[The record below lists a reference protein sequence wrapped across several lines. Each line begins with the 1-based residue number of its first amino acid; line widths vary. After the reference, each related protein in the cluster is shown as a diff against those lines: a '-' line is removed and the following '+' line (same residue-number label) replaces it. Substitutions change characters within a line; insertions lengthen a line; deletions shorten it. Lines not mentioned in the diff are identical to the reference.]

1 MPSNAILSK
10 MLERLYASLMRGPG
24 LNCRPHHSRQ
34 RIDVTA
40 LAALRDLD
48 PALVLPMLL
57 NDGAAV
63 RLDAKVDPP
72 ANLPNRFEKR
82 DRSETEAE
90 QDDPQLRAWN
100 AQKKLLTKLRHLS
113 EDAKTYEQD
122 TGVSVLN
129 IGYPLLSLPPGSV
142 GGGSGRILAP
152 IAFVP
157 VSLEVSTG
165 RRAGLSIARRA
176 DGVDMVTPNPALL
189 AWLERETGNAPEV
202 DQLFNDEEGENPW
215 REIAELTKLVAQM
228 LDVSLEA
235 MPWIAEATTPSES
248 ETPTPDPQAPG
259 PELIR
264 TPDTDDLPN
273 RATILSG
280 AVLGMFP
287 MSNQGLLRDTRK
299 MIEAEALDGP
309 VTPFID
315 VSASLAAGEHEV
327 PDAEANARRRRTFAD
342 ERYVALADPC
352 QARAVA
358 RSRTDTGLVLHGPP
372 GTGKSQTITNII
384 GDHLAR
390 GQRVLFVCD
399 KRTALDVVYNRLD
412 HLGLGGLCA
421 LVHDPQRD
429 QRDLYMSIRSRLEEL
444 SDTQTHPR
452 AAGRVEKIDTELQRL
467 HDELTTHHD
476 ALMVEDDDGH
486 SFHELVGRWLAIEAP
501 EDAASE
507 TLLRQAS
514 LEDLD
519 RCRQGLV
526 VILTRAHEVDH
537 AHNPWTVC
545 LGTTL
550 DAFLSRSMDE
560 LRQRFASLLEDG
572 RAADTT
578 ADADIPPFTSES
590 EPSRGER
597 KERGGRGEE
606 TGSSASSSAASALS
620 ATPARPS
627 LIEQATVRM
636 DLADRLEWI
645 AGHVDETIR
654 TPIAGML
661 PEDVKRQSQAIA
673 DATAYREAFDA
684 GPLDAEL
691 HLAIR
696 GSVPNLVTINQQ
708 LADIDYYLD
717 KMSRWFG
724 FICFGAKSAGKKA
737 MRAYGLSANVEN
749 AKRLRDFLAGLRAR
763 IVLSDLYQRLAA
775 LRENEAT
782 IIEDDALRTGLER
795 YDKTL
800 AATLV
805 ADACK
810 ELAERF
816 RAALTDADSQTKLL
830 SGLRKSPA
838 RAEALTQLELS
849 FVGIELF
856 DTDWLGR
863 VFAKLRSGSTVGE
876 LLGKL
881 EQRFDTIEPILRIRA
896 GLDELPM
903 AFRDGVKTLLGQS
916 LEPQSALATIEKAVL
931 AGECARRIDTTPTL
945 KGVDEQRLASAF
957 DRYRELEEDKRRLVR
972 DAILDRWITQQKQ
985 RLLAGTGT
993 RLNSDGADL
1002 RRRLFTRGRHAMRL
1016 RQVVAVG
1023 ERIEGGDPLFEMCPV
1038 WLASPETVAQVF
1050 PRKAMFDVVVFDEA
1064 SQCKLEEALPVL
1076 TRAHRVVIAGDPK
1089 QLPPT
1094 RFFEASI
1101 TGSDDDLDIDSD
1113 QGMFEAQQGEVED
1126 LLNAALNLDIEQSYL
1141 DVHYRS
1147 RNADLIEFSNENFYH
1162 GRLQAVPGH
1171 PSNVARFAP
1180 LSLHR
1185 AGGVYEERCN
1195 PVEAER
1201 VVDLV
1206 SDLLKRAEPPSI
1218 GIACFNLKQRDLVS
1232 DKLDERAE
1240 ADEDFARRLSKART
1254 RTGDGSFEGLFVK
1267 NLENV
1272 QGDERDHIIISTTY
1286 GPDPKG
1292 RFYKRFGP
1300 LNLPGGG
1307 RRLNVLVTRARQEVH
1322 LVTSIPGEA
1331 YRSIEAVPEGMTP
1344 KGGWLLF
1351 AYLRYA
1357 ETLAEVYEQ
1366 NYRILEQAETAEQA
1380 TVTHRPIAPASDF
1393 GLSLG
1398 QRLAHDKGI
1407 GIDAHWGNA
1416 GFCVDTAL
1424 HHPERVGDVT
1434 IGVLCDFNRYR
1445 FAEDPVHWEVFRLGI
1460 LEWTGWSLH
1469 RLWTPRYFRDPQRGL
1484 NEIEREAQTIAAKP
1498 IDAS

>member
-1 MPSNAILSK
+1 MPANAILSK

-34 RIDVTA
+34 RIDLTSLTA
-40 LAALRDLD
+40 LKDLA
-48 PALVLPMLL
+48 PAMVLPMLL
-57 NDGAAV
+57 NDDKPV
-63 RLDAKVDPP
+63 RLDAKVEPP
-72 ANLPNRFEKR
+72 ANLPNRFEKKPE
-82 DRSETEAE
+82 DAPEP
-90 QDDPQLRAWN
+90 DDPQLRAWD

-122 TGVSVLN
+122 TGVGVLN

-142 GGGSGRILAP
+142 GGSSGRVLAP
-152 IAFVP
+152 VAFVP

-165 RRAGLSIARRA
+165 RKAGLSIARRA
-176 DGVDMVTPNPALL
+176 GGVDMVTPNPALL
-189 AWLERETGNAPEV
+189 AWLERETGQTPDTDA
-202 DQLFNDEEGENPW
+202 LFNDEEGEDPW
-215 REIAELTKLVAQM
+215 REIAELTQLVSKMMEVELSAE
-228 LDVSLEA
+228 LGA
-235 MPWIAEATTPSES
+235 WIAKATTPPEPDES
-248 ETPTPDPQAPG
+248 STPSPEPQAPS
-259 PELIR
+259 PLLTR
-264 TPDTDDLPN
+264 TPDTDDLSN
-273 RATILSG
+273 RAAVVPG

-299 MIEAEALDGP
+299 MIETESLDGP
-309 VTPFID
+309 VTPFVD
-315 VSASLAAGEHEV
+315 VNASLAADEHDV
-327 PDAEANARRRRTFAD
+327 ADAGPAERRRRTFAD
-342 ERYVALADPC
+342 ERFVALADPC

-429 QRDLYMSIRSRLEEL
+429 QRDLYMSIRARLEEL
-444 SDTQTHPR
+444 SDTETHPR
-452 AAGRVEKIDTELQRL
+452 SAGRVEKIDTELQRL
-467 HDELTTHHD
+467 HDELTAHHD
-476 ALMVEDDDGH
+476 ALMIEDEAGH
-486 SFHELVGRWLAIEAP
+486 SFHELIGRWLSIDSLP
-501 EDAASE
+501 DAASE

-514 LEDLD
+514 LDDLG
-519 RCRQGLV
+519 RCRQELV
-526 VILTRAHEVDH
+526 VILTRAFEVEH
-537 AHNPWTVC
+537 AHNPWSTC

-550 DAFLSRSMDE
+550 DAFLSRSVDE

-572 RAADTT
+572 RAADAT
-578 ADADIPPFTSES
+578 ADADIPPF
-590 EPSRGER
+590 
-597 KERGGRGEE
+597 E
-606 TGSSASSSAASALS
+606 TATDTAL
-620 ATPARPS
+620 TD
-627 LIEQATVRM
+627 QATIRV
-636 DLADRLEWI
+636 DLADRLTWI
-645 AGHVDETIR
+645 ADEVDETIR
-654 TPIAGML
+654 SRIAAM
-661 PEDVKRQSQAIA
+661 PNEDVKRSAQAIA
-673 DATAYREAFDA
+673 DATSYREAFDA
-684 GPLDAEL
+684 GPLDSEL
-691 HLAIR
+691 HLATR
-696 GSVPNLVTINQQ
+696 GSLPNLVTINQQ
-708 LADIDYYLD
+708 LADLEYYLE
-717 KMSRWFG
+717 KMAQWYA
-724 FICFGAKSAGKKA
+724 FICFGAKSAGKKV
-737 MRAYGLSANVEN
+737 MRAYGLSASVDN
-749 AKRLRDFLAGLRAR
+749 AERLRGFLAGLRAR
-763 IVLSDLYQRLAA
+763 IVLSDLAQRLAGVPSPDANVLDDEA
-775 LRENEAT
+775 LGRQLDHYERSLAT
-782 IIEDDALRTGLER
+782 ISM
-795 YDKTL
+795 
-800 AATLV
+800 
-805 ADACK
+805 ADVHHAF
-810 ELAERF
+810 AQDF
-816 RAALTDADSQTKLL
+816 RAALTDTDTRSRLL

-838 RAEALTQLELS
+838 RAEALTQLES
-849 FVGIELF
+849 AFTGIDLF
-856 DTDWLGR
+856 DTAWLGQ
-863 VFAKLRSGSTVGE
+863 VFAKLRGGTTAGE
-876 LLGKL
+876 MLARL
-881 EQRFDTIEPILRIRA
+881 EERFDTIEPILRIHT
-896 GLDELPM
+896 GVDELPM
-903 AFRDGVKTLLGQS
+903 AFRDGIRVLLEQS
-916 LEPQSALATIEKAVL
+916 LEPQPALAMIEKSVL
-931 AGECARRIDTTPTL
+931 AGECARRIETTPTL

-957 DRYRELEEDKRRLVR
+957 DRYRELEDDKRRLVR
-972 DAILDRWITQQKQ
+972 DAILHDWVTKQKS

-1002 RRRLFTRGRHAMRL
+1002 RRRLFTRGQHAMRL

-1023 ERIEGGDPLFEMCPV
+1023 ERIEGGDPLFDMCPI

-1101 TGSDDDLDIDSD
+1101 TGSDDDIDTDSD

-1147 RNADLIEFSNENFYH
+1147 RNSDLIAFSNENFYH

-1171 PSNVARFAP
+1171 PSSVARFAP
-1180 LSLHR
+1180 LTLHR
-1185 AGGVYEERCN
+1185 ANGVYEERCN
-1195 PVEAER
+1195 QTEAER

-1232 DKLDERAE
+1232 DRLDARAE
-1240 ADEDFARRLSKART
+1240 ADEDFARRLSKARS

-1272 QGDERDHIIISTTY
+1272 QGDERDHIIVSTTY

-1307 RRLNVLVTRARQEVH
+1307 RRLNVLVTRAREEVH

-1331 YRSIEAVPEGMTP
+1331 YRAVEAVPDGMTP

-1351 AYLRYA
+1351 AYLRFA
-1357 ETLAEVYEQ
+1357 EELSDLYEA
-1366 NYRILEQAETAEQA
+1366 NHRVLEQAEAA
-1380 TVTHRPIAPASDF
+1380 DRAMVNHRRIEPASDF
-1393 GLSLG
+1393 GLALG
-1398 QRLAHDKGI
+1398 QRLANEKNI

-1424 HHPERVGDVT
+1424 HHPQRVGDVT
-1434 IGVLCDFNRYR
+1434 VGVLCDFNRYR

-1469 RLWTPRYFRDPQRGL
+1469 RVWTPRYFRDPQRSL
-1484 NEIEREAQTIAAKP
+1484 NEIERDAQAL
-1498 IDAS
+1498 ASSSPRQV

>member
-1 MPSNAILSK
+1 MPANAILSK

-34 RIDVTA
+34 RIDVTSLTA
-40 LAALRDLD
+40 LKDLA
-48 PALVLPMLL
+48 PAMVLPMLL
-57 NDGAAV
+57 DDDKPV

-72 ANLPNRFEKR
+72 ANPPNRFEKK
-82 DRSETEAE
+82 TEDAPE
-90 QDDPQLRAWN
+90 PDDPHLRAWD

-122 TGVSVLN
+122 TGVGVLN

-142 GGGSGRILAP
+142 GGSSGRILAP

-165 RRAGLSIARRA
+165 RKAGLTVTRRA
-176 DGVDMVTPNPALL
+176 DGLDMVTPNPALL

-202 DQLFNDEEGENPW
+202 DALFNDEEGEDPW
-215 REIAELTKLVAQM
+215 REIAELVRLVAGM
-228 LDVSLEA
+228 LDIEA
-235 MPWIAEATTPSES
+235 PPELSAWVAEATTPPGADES
-248 ETPTPDPQAPG
+248 STSSPKPQAPS
-259 PELIR
+259 PPLTR
-264 TPDTDDLPN
+264 TPDTDALPN
-273 RATILSG
+273 TAAIVPG

-299 MIEAEALDGP
+299 MIETDALDGP

-315 VSASLAAGEHEV
+315 VGASLAADEHDV
-327 PDAEANARRRRTFAD
+327 ADAGPAERRRRTFAD
-342 ERYVALADPC
+342 ERFVALADPC

-390 GQRVLFVCD
+390 GERVLFVCD

-429 QRDLYMSIRSRLEEL
+429 QRHLYMSIRARLEEL
-444 SDTQTHPR
+444 SDTETRPR
-452 AAGRVEKIDTELQRL
+452 AASRVEKIDTELQRL

-476 ALMVEDDDGH
+476 ALMVEDADGH
-486 SFHELVGRWLAIEAP
+486 PFHELVGRWLSIDAP
-501 EDAASE
+501 TDAASE

-514 LEDLD
+514 LDDLD
-519 RCRQGLV
+519 RCRQDLV
-526 VILTRAHEVDH
+526 VILTRACEVEH
-537 AHNPWTVC
+537 AHNPWSTC

-572 RAADTT
+572 RAADAT
-578 ADADIPPFTSES
+578 ADADIPPF
-590 EPSRGER
+590 
-597 KERGGRGEE
+597 E
-606 TGSSASSSAASALS
+606 TGGDVSLADQAA
-620 ATPARPS
+620 AR
-627 LIEQATVRM
+627 V
-636 DLADRLEWI
+636 DLADRLDGI
-645 AGHVDETIR
+645 AEHVDETIR
-654 TPIAGML
+654 SHVAAMPA
-661 PEDVKRQSQAIA
+661 EDVKRQSQAIT
-673 DATAYREAFDA
+673 DATSYREAFAA
-684 GPLDAEL
+684 GPLDSEL
-691 HLAIR
+691 HLATR
-696 GSVPNLVTINQQ
+696 GSLPNLVTINQQ
-708 LADIDYYLD
+708 LADLEYYLE
-717 KMSRWFG
+717 KMARWYS
-724 FICFGAKSAGKKA
+724 FICFGAKSAGKKV
-737 MRAYGLSANVEN
+737 MRAYGLSASVEN
-749 AKRLRDFLAGLRAR
+749 AERLRGFLAGLRAR
-763 IVLSDLYQRLAA
+763 IVLSDLLQRLGASSSEQPAVVDDEA
-775 LRENEAT
+775 L
-782 IIEDDALRTGLER
+782 DAGLEQ
-795 YDKTL
+795 YDKTF
-800 AATLV
+800 AAV
-805 ADACK
+805 RIADTHA
-810 ELAERF
+810 ELADRF
-816 RAALTDADSQTKLL
+816 RGSLTDAQVRDRLL

-849 FVGIELF
+849 FTGIDLF
-856 DTDWLGR
+856 DADWLAQ
-863 VFAKLRSGSTVGE
+863 VFAKLRGGTTAGE
-876 LLGKL
+876 LLTKL
-881 EQRFDTIEPILRIRA
+881 EQRFDTIEPILRIRD
-896 GLDELPM
+896 GLDRLPVT
-903 AFRDGVKTLLGQS
+903 FRDGAKALLEQS
-916 LEPQSALATIEKAVL
+916 LETDAALATIEKTVL
-931 AGECARRIDTTPTL
+931 AGACARRIETTPTL
-945 KGVDEQRLASAF
+945 KGLDEQRLASAF
-957 DRYRELEEDKRRLVR
+957 DRYRELEDDKRRLVR
-972 DAILDRWITQQKQ
+972 DAILHDWVTKQKS

-1016 RQVVAVG
+1016 RQVVSVG
-1023 ERIEGGDPLFEMCPV
+1023 ERIAGGDPLFDMCPV

-1101 TGSDDDLDIDSD
+1101 TGSDDDFDTDSD

-1147 RNADLIEFSNENFYH
+1147 RNADLIAFSNENFYH

-1180 LSLHR
+1180 LTLHR
-1185 AGGVYEERCN
+1185 ADGVYQDRCN
-1195 PVEAER
+1195 PTEAER

-1232 DKLDERAE
+1232 DRLDARAE
-1240 ADEDFARRLSKART
+1240 ADDDFARRLAKARS

-1272 QGDERDHIIISTTY
+1272 QGDERDHIIVSTTY

-1292 RFYKRFGP
+1292 KFYKRFGP

-1307 RRLNVLVTRARQEVH
+1307 RRLNVLVTRAREEVH

-1331 YRSIEAVPEGMTP
+1331 YRAAETIPEGMTP
-1344 KGGWLLF
+1344 TGGWLLF
-1351 AYLRYA
+1351 AYLRFA
-1357 ETLAEVYEQ
+1357 EELAEVYE
-1366 NYRILEQAETAEQA
+1366 REHERWEEAGRASRSSSDPTGETPVPVAK
-1380 TVTHRPIAPASDF
+1380 VTRRSIEPASDF

-1398 QRLAHDKGI
+1398 ERLARDRGI

-1434 IGVLCDFNRYR
+1434 VGVLCDFNRYR

-1469 RLWTPRYFRDPQRGL
+1469 RLWTPRYFRDPERSL
-1484 NEIEREAQTIAAKP
+1484 NEIERDAQALATTPAEER
-1498 IDAS
+1498 